1 MSKKNF
7 RQSVDNVFN
16 TGTPA
21 NNSWDATDSQIYGGS
36 EIFEQLGKVDAQVT
50 RIQKLSIFSI
60 VPDPTQPRR
69 AVPSSIRKYW
79 DGTPKGVPILFQ
91 KWWEAIQNERGGIFE
106 LGAYLE
112 ENERVREVDE
122 TIKPGVLEES
132 LMTLIALAV
141 SIRRDGLTNPITVA
155 PIGGQYRLE
164 TGERR
169 WLAYHLLYAWF
180 DGTNGKPNE
189 RSLWENIPSREV
201 EAVNVW
207 RQASENSAR
216 ANLNTISRARQFAL
230 LMMNLYA
237 GQRQFFPLN
246 SFPHERQFYA
256 QARELNTPAGK
267 SEILL
272 NAMGVKHRSSLARLR
287 AMFDLPDEV
296 WQVGDDE
303 NWSEEWLYGMARLE
317 QDKALARMEQ
327 LRENTALARQSG
339 GDDVDEE
346 ASLKHAMDLES
357 DPNLPGTKRHFARLT
372 RLLDNAGKGKYK
384 TNNEA
389 LKAVRD
395 LQMWLNEQ
403 EAKLKKF
410 MD

>member
-7 RQSVDNVFN
+7 RPSADDVFN
-16 TGTPA
+16 AGTPS
-21 NNSWDATDSQIYGGS
+21 NSSWDATDSQIYGGS
-36 EIFEQLGKVDAQVT
+36 EIFEQLGKVDAQIT
-50 RIQKLSIFSI
+50 RVQKLSIFSI
-60 VPDPTQPRR
+60 MPDPTQPRR
-69 AVPSSIRKYW
+69 AVPSSIRRYW
-79 DGTPKGVPILFQ
+79 DGTPKGVPVLFQ
-91 KWWEAIQNERGGIFE
+91 KWWEGIQIERGTTFE

-112 ENERVREVDE
+112 ENERVRDMDE
-122 TIKPGVLEES
+122 PIKAGVLEEN
-132 LMTLIALAV
+132 LMNLIGLAV

-155 PIGGQYRLE
+155 PAGGLYRLE

-180 DGTNGKPNE
+180 DGTDGKPDE
-189 RSLWENIPSREV
+189 RSQWENIPCREV

-230 LMMNLYA
+230 LMMNLYSN
-237 GQRQFFPLN
+237 QRPFLPLD

-267 SEILL
+267 SEMLL

-287 AMFDLPDEV
+287 AMFDLPDAI

-303 NWSEEWLYGMARLE
+303 NWSEEWLYDMARLE
-317 QDKALARMEQ
+317 PDVALARMAQ
-327 LRENTALARQSG
+327 LRNNTATIRQSN
-339 GDDVDEE
+339 DDSLTDE
-346 ASLKHAMDLES
+346 ASLKHAMDLETDNS
-357 DPNLPGTKRHFARLT
+357 LPGTKRHFARLT
-372 RLLDNAGKGKYK
+372 RLLDNAGRGKYK

>member
-1 MSKKNF
+1 MGKKNF
-7 RQSVDNVFN
+7 RQSADNVFN
-16 TGTPA
+16 TTEPSSS
-21 NNSWDATDSQIYGGS
+21 SWDATDNQIYGGS
-36 EIFEQLGKVDAQVT
+36 EIFEQLGKVDAQVS
-50 RIQKLSIFSI
+50 RVQKLSIFTI

-69 AVPSSIRKYW
+69 AVPSTVRKFW

-91 KWWEAIQNERGGIFE
+91 KWWEAIQEERNAPFD
-106 LGAYLE
+106 LGAYIEENDRIRDADEPIKRGALE
-112 ENERVREVDE
+112 EN
-122 TIKPGVLEES
+122 

-155 PIGGQYRLE
+155 PISGLYRLE

-180 DGTNGKPNE
+180 DGTNGKPDE

-230 LMMNLYA
+230 LMMSLYA
-237 GQRQFFPLN
+237 GQRRFEPLN

-256 QARELNTPAGK
+256 QVRELNTPQGK
-267 SEILL
+267 SETLL

-287 AMFDLPDEV
+287 AIFDLPDEV
-296 WQVGDDE
+296 WQTGDDE
-303 NWSEEWLYGMARLE
+303 NWSEEWLYEMARLQ

-327 LRENTALARQSG
+327 LRENAALIRESE
-339 GDDVDEE
+339 GDDE
-346 ASLKHAMDLES
+346 SSIKQAMDLES
-357 DPNLPGTKRHFARLT
+357 DPNQPGTKRHFARLA
-372 RLLDNAGKGKYK
+372 RLLDGAGKGKYR

-403 EAKLKKF
+403 EARLKKF
-410 MD
+410 LD